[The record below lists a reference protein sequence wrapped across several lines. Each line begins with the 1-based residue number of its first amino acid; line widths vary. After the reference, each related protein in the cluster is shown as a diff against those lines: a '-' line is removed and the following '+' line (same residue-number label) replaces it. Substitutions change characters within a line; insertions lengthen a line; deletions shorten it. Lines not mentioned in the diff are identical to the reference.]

1 MKNRRKTRVRI
12 GLALLAASGAIFL
25 PAAARLRADAS
36 GRTQLSSPFTR
47 QILSTSAE
55 APLALRFFTTAVKT
69 DSRGR
74 VITGTTSDPVKNI
87 VGPESAGERGGM
99 QRFTKIMFG
108 ADYIN
113 GRPDPGTRIDPN
125 NPQVKSGSQVWP
137 NREQPFRSQPRS
149 LALTPDGRKLYVALP
164 GREGYPDWRVSVV
177 DTVGRRVTKWIDLR
191 PAGVAAGL
199 RPISVK
205 ISPLNPA
212 IYPRPYAIVLNQYA
226 NFASVIDTGT
236 DTIIGDFQTSTYAEK
251 ALFNSDGTRLYVT
264 DRFKDVVRA
273 FRVSPGPVFT
283 QIAEIPTG
291 TTELERANPRDLD
304 LSADGRTLYVA
315 NTLGHTI
322 AAINVANDA
331 NTLTKNLIVGGL
343 STDVKIAGRWGI
355 VCGQETNTK
364 LNERE
369 TGHGVP
375 TTNANGVAIKNNGQ
389 PLGYTPVM
397 ADATK
402 ATTFDDI
409 GSELNV
415 FDTTTNLFVYRYVDK
430 GRDFSQLVTPG
441 QIVDLHDHADAQK
454 IIRGSGPEQ
463 MTIKNGLLFV
473 TMLHSDKVEVFRIN
487 QSPSDVSGIL
497 SPLGFEFTGGITPEG
512 VEVSPDGRTVYTA
525 NLQTEDISFLTVD
538 QNGALTRQGYLAVGV
553 TPGTPDPVKG
563 GTGAGLFATDEEV
576 GLRWFFSSAYADDG
590 PVAGITPGGFDPQKS
605 CGFCHWDA
613 RQDGCQWN
621 VAANA
626 VGGVKVCPQNKDI
639 SDNWPEWYEGLN
651 NDFMAYASACNGE
664 VLLGERGPTPLFP
677 QANQAD
683 RMHAREDYVLRKTEE
698 NSRAIGRPEL
708 NGKAFKVG
716 YNDLAYLQIL
726 WSQNETRLFPNPLAQ
741 VPTQDEAAQVERG
754 RQIFTGKVSEGGA
767 GCADCHHNGNSL
779 ANGVPNDTFQDF
791 NIHEPGVI
799 SESTVDGK
807 GPFFRPENDYFF
819 EPFAPPQDVGTPQNF
834 SSRNTKHLRALWD
847 AVPKY
852 LHYGFAHTLRE
863 VLLAPDS
870 PLLRPG
876 ERGFNFRTV
885 RLDQSRPTATS
896 FLGGPPVVLPTQV
909 PITFADS
916 SGSLAGDGKGQI
928 LVSLDSP
935 FATEPDG
942 TAQIDRL
949 GTSNLMPLMSGNQ
962 INPALAANNIQV
974 IRDTHGKTSHLS
986 AADLDALILYLKSLD
1001 RKTAGAISIPED
1013 GGPGPSPTP
1022 TVSPSATPTPSPGP
1036 SVTATPSPGAT
1047 SSPSATASAS
1057 ASPSATPSVSPKK
1070 SGGRA
1075 LNISTRLKVESGDNA
1090 MIGGFIVT
1098 GNAPKKLL
1106 VRAIGPSLSQVG
1118 ISGALSDPVLEL
1130 HGDGG
1135 TLLSAN
1141 DNWKDDPAA
1150 AEAIRQSGAAPQN
1163 ERESAVVVTLAPG
1176 SYTAVVSG
1184 KNGATGTGLI
1194 EIYDLEETG
1203 DCELANISTRGLV
1216 QSGEDVMIGGFVLGG
1231 ANENTRVL
1239 IRAIGPSLAKFGING
1254 ALSDPMLELH
1264 DGNGALLQR
1273 NNDWRDQQETEI
1285 AQTGVAPRDNAEAAI
1300 LANLAPGAYTA
1311 VVSGQNGQTGV
1322 ALVEVFTLR

>member
-1 MKNRRKTRVRI
+1 
-12 GLALLAASGAIFL
+12 
-25 PAAARLRADAS
+25 
-36 GRTQLSSPFTR
+36 
-47 QILSTSAE
+47 
-55 APLALRFFTTAVKT
+55 
-69 DSRGR
+69 
-74 VITGTTSDPVKNI
+74 
-87 VGPESAGERGGM
+87 
-99 QRFTKIMFG
+99 
-108 ADYIN
+108 
-113 GRPDPGTRIDPN
+113 
-125 NPQVKSGSQVWP
+125 
-137 NREQPFRSQPRS
+137 
-149 LALTPDGRKLYVALP
+149 
-164 GREGYPDWRVSVV
+164 
-177 DTVGRRVTKWIDLR
+177 
-191 PAGVAAGL
+191 
-199 RPISVK
+199 
-205 ISPLNPA
+205 
-212 IYPRPYAIVLNQYA
+212 
-226 NFASVIDTGT
+226 
-236 DTIIGDFQTSTYAEK
+236 
-251 ALFNSDGTRLYVT
+251 
-264 DRFKDVVRA
+264 
-273 FRVSPGPVFT
+273 
-283 QIAEIPTG
+283 
-291 TTELERANPRDLD
+291 
-304 LSADGRTLYVA
+304 
-315 NTLGHTI
+315 
-322 AAINVANDA
+322 
-331 NTLTKNLIVGGL
+331 
-343 STDVKIAGRWGI
+343 
-355 VCGQETNTK
+355 
-364 LNERE
+364 
-369 TGHGVP
+369 
-375 TTNANGVAIKNNGQ
+375 
-389 PLGYTPVM
+389 
-397 ADATK
+397 
-402 ATTFDDI
+402 
-409 GSELNV
+409 
-415 FDTTTNLFVYRYVDK
+415 
-430 GRDFSQLVTPG
+430 
-441 QIVDLHDHADAQK
+441 
-454 IIRGSGPEQ
+454 
-463 MTIKNGLLFV
+463 
-473 TMLHSDKVEVFRIN
+473 
-487 QSPSDVSGIL
+487 
-497 SPLGFEFTGGITPEG
+497 
-512 VEVSPDGRTVYTA
+512 
-525 NLQTEDISFLTVD
+525 
-538 QNGALTRQGYLAVGV
+538 
-553 TPGTPDPVKG
+553 
-563 GTGAGLFATDEEV
+563 
-576 GLRWFFSSAYADDG
+576 
-590 PVAGITPGGFDPQKS
+590 
-605 CGFCHWDA
+605 
-613 RQDGCQWN
+613 
-621 VAANA
+621 
-626 VGGVKVCPQNKDI
+626 
-639 SDNWPEWYEGLN
+639 
-651 NDFMAYASACNGE
+651 
-664 VLLGERGPTPLFP
+664 
-677 QANQAD
+677 
-683 RMHAREDYVLRKTEE
+683 
-698 NSRAIGRPEL
+698 
-708 NGKAFKVG
+708 
-716 YNDLAYLQIL
+716 
-726 WSQNETRLFPNPLAQ
+726 
-741 VPTQDEAAQVERG
+741 
-754 RQIFTGKVSEGGA
+754 GKVSEGGA

-942 TAQIDRL
+942 TVQIDRL

-1001 RKTAGAISIPED
+1001 RKTAGAISIPEY

-1036 SVTATPSPGAT
+1036 SVNATPSPGAT
-1047 SSPSATASAS
+1047 SSPTATASAS

-1075 LNISTRLKVESGDNA
+1075 LNISTRLKVETGDNA

-1135 TLLSAN
+1135 TLLTAN
-1141 DNWKDDPAA
+1141 DNWKDDPVA

-1239 IRAIGPSLAKFGING
+1239 VRAIGPSLAKFGING

-1273 NNDWRDQQETEI
+1273 NHDWRDQQETEI

-1322 ALVEVFTLR
+1322 ALVEVFALH